1 MSVLEGGG
9 VSSPSGTNIAGC
21 LQGGFCVAVI
31 PMTRCVQIFFC
42 HENWKAAQ
50 EKKKK
55 KKDSLFIYFS
65 IIFSTLPRGITFTVA
80 RLNEFALF
88 VTCRWVPWAQ
98 FVVHPMDSCTD
109 DAEME
114 RPYAISCFLGSV

>member
-9 VSSPSGTNIAGC
+9 VSSPNIAGC

-55 KKDSLFIYFS
+55 KTAYLFIF
-65 IIFSTLPRGITFTVA
+65 
-80 RLNEFALF
+80 
-88 VTCRWVPWAQ
+88 
-98 FVVHPMDSCTD
+98 
-109 DAEME
+109 
-114 RPYAISCFLGSV
+114 